1 MVRTQQP
8 SSVITSQRSLDL
20 DASSFSLTDHA
31 LATTTLTYRCPA
43 ERLRIDLNA
52 GYRPQGLRLCHIR
65 EAQGWLALSDSLA
78 RSCHIS
84 QRPRR
89 LHILKYP
96 LLFRRRGVSESTHPR
111 TARATHLHSVPYP
124 RSVMMLPHL
133 YLLLSTVTHLYSAHL
148 ADAVVAY
155 PSKFKGH
162 QGTSNQHH
170 SLTDTSCQ
178 MRSISNRERHGTSSR
193 HQILTD

>member
-1 MVRTQQP
+1 MRSLACAWYEHNNHRP
-8 SSVITSQRSLDL
+8 SPQRSLDL

-65 EAQGWLALSDSLA
+65 EAQGWLALSDSPA

-96 LLFRRRGVSESTHPR
+96 LLFRRRGVSES
-111 TARATHLHSVPYP
+111 
-124 RSVMMLPHL
+124 LP
-133 YLLLSTVTHLYSAHL
+133 
-148 ADAVVAY
+148 
-155 PSKFKGH
+155 
-162 QGTSNQHH
+162 
-170 SLTDTSCQ
+170 
-178 MRSISNRERHGTSSR
+178 IRERPGQRISTPCHIHALS
-193 HQILTD
+193 